1 MVESNRSCLIILFYF
16 RTLALSAAKK
26 LEEENRQ
33 RKLEVDR
40 LREERKKNE
49 RDKTLQE
56 VSATLKY
63 CLTMMAMS

>member
-56 VSATLKY
+56 VCATLK
-63 CLTMMAMS
+63 